1 MTSTQS
7 IPSNI
12 EVQAEAQTEVQ
23 ALKHKHLLD
32 LQDWTKDEFLQFFNT
47 TDAMADVMKRTIK
60 KVPALQGKTI
70 ATLFFENS
78 TRTKLSFERAARAQS
93 ADVVSFAAGSSSLSK
108 GESIKDTLL
117 TIDAMQVDAYVVR
130 HVSSGVPH
138 QLTRW
143 TDASIINAGDGRRS
157 HPTQAL
163 LDAYTFRQEFNGFDD
178 SGGFEGKKIAIVGDI
193 LHSRVARS
201 NIKIWTELGAKVVLC
216 GPRMLLPEELERK
229 NVTLTNSVAE
239 AVEGAH
245 AVMALRMQQERM
257 AGGLLPS
264 LQEYSER
271 YQVNDEMIK
280 LAHDD
285 CIVMHPGPM
294 NREVEISSELADGE
308 RSVIEQQVANGVP
321 VRMAVFYSLLVGK

>member
-1 MTSTQS
+1 MTATESLTPTSNTATNTATQ
-7 IPSNI
+7 P
-12 EVQAEAQTEVQ
+12 
-23 ALKHKHLLD
+23 LKHKHLLD
-32 LQDWTKDEFLQFFNT
+32 LQDWTKKELLQFFET

-93 ADVVSFAAGSSSLSK
+93 ADVVSFAAGSSSLTK
-108 GESIKDTLL
+108 GESIKDTIL
-117 TIDAMQVDAYVVR
+117 TINAMQVDAYVVR
-130 HVSSGVPH
+130 HVSSGVPY

-143 TDASIINAGDGRRS
+143 TDASIINAGDGRRA

-163 LDAYTFRQEFNGFDD
+163 LDAYTFRQAFNNFTD
-178 SGGFEGKKIAIVGDI
+178 SNGFEGKKIAIVGDI

-201 NIKIWTELGAKVVLC
+201 NIKIWTTLGAEVALC
-216 GPRMLLPEELERK
+216 GPRMLLPDELEQE
-229 NVTLTNSVAE
+229 NVTLTNSVNE

-257 AGGLLPS
+257 TGGLLPS

-271 YQVNDEMIK
+271 YQVNDEVIK

-285 CIVMHPGPM
+285 CIIMHPGPM

-308 RSVIEQQVANGVP
+308 RSVIEKQVANGVP
-321 VRMAVFYSLLVGK
+321 VRMAVFYSLLVGKG

>member
-1 MTSTQS
+1 MSMTTVDSAPQPKSEST
-7 IPSNI
+7 PNL
-12 EVQAEAQTEVQ
+12 EPV
-23 ALKHKHLLD
+23 KHKHLLD
-32 LQDWTKDEFLQFFNT
+32 LQDWSKSELLQFFET
-47 TDAMADVMKRTIK
+47 TDAMADVLTRRIK

-163 LDAYTFRQEFNGFDD
+163 LDAYTFRQEFNGFEDT
-178 SGGFEGKKIAIVGDI
+178 GGFEGKKIAIVGDI

-201 NIKIWTELGAKVVLC
+201 NIKIWTELGAEVVLC
-216 GPRMLLPEELERK
+216 GPRMLLPGELERK

-239 AVEGAH
+239 SVEGAH